1 MVIRELKQEFV
12 TRSDSVSSMYY
23 GHLVPRWPRRPNG
36 ILVCIRNSAAS
47 GSREVI
53 IPLYAAVM

>member
-1 MVIRELKQEFV
+1 MVIRELKQKFV
-12 TRSDSVSSMYY
+12 TRSDSVSSVYY
-23 GHLVPRWPRRPNG
+23 GHLVPRRPRRPNG